1 MDTGASGVTC
11 LAAPKVAA
19 EERRTGSGSA
29 TVRRSP
35 ETEVTAPST
44 EACRPIPSPVTSNLA
59 QVLIKIYLYQLTLP
73 KVNFV

>member
-19 EERRTGSGSA
+19 EEPRTGSGNA
-29 TVRRSP
+29 TVRRNQ

-59 QVLIKIYLYQLTLP
+59 QVLIKIYLYQLT
-73 KVNFV
+73 